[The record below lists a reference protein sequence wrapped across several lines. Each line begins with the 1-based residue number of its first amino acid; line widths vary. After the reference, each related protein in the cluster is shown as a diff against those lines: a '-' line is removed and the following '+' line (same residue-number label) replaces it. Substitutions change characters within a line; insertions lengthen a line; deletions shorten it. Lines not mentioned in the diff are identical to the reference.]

1 MASVDLVIP
10 VYNEERVLAR
20 SVTAVLDWCKQHP
33 EHEWRIVVANN
44 ASTDETLSIAHSLAK
59 LHPGAVV
66 AHDVPV
72 KGRGIALRT
81 AWLTSRAE
89 ICAYLDV
96 DLATD
101 LAHIPE
107 LIDPI
112 AAGQVDVAFGTRL
125 HPRSQTERGLQR
137 EVLSRGYVLILN
149 AVLRLRVSDAQCGFK
164 AISREALRA
173 IVPLV
178 RDSAWFFDTELL
190 TIAQRNGYRLRE
202 VPVRWTDDP
211 DSRVAIVSTAL
222 EDLKGVWRLL
232 AGGIPTVARGD
243 AAADAG
249 AGTGRGAPGGAEDAA
264 EDGVEPLPPP
274 PSHPG
279 GGPPPNPPRVP

>member
-20 SVTAVLDWCKQHP
+20 SVTAVLDWCGQHP
-33 EHEWRIVVANN
+33 EHEWRIVIANN
-44 ASTDETLSIAHSLAK
+44 ASTDGTLGIARALEEQHA
-59 LHPGAVV
+59 GAVV
-66 AHDVPV
+66 VHDVPV

-81 AWLTSRAE
+81 AWLTSPADV
-89 ICAYLDV
+89 CAYMDV

-101 LAHIPE
+101 LAHISQ
-107 LIDPI
+107 IVDPI
-112 AAGQVDVAFGTRL
+112 AAGEVDLAYGTRL
-125 HPRSQTERGLQR
+125 DRRSQTERGLRR

-149 AVLRLRVSDAQCGFK
+149 TVLRLRVSDAQCGFK
-164 AISREALRA
+164 AISRDALRA

-202 VPVRWTDDP
+202 VPVRWRDDA
-211 DSRVAIVSTAL
+211 DSRVAIVSTAI

-232 AGGIPTVARGD
+232 AGGVPRVARG
-243 AAADAG
+243 
-249 AGTGRGAPGGAEDAA
+249 GAESPPEAPS
-264 EDGVEPLPPP
+264 DGGSEP
-274 PSHPG
+274 PSK
-279 GGPPPNPPRVP
+279 PPSKPPHVP